1 MHCRLWS
8 FFLRVFLSIQFLL
21 QAFCLNKNV
30 IGVLKLALP
39 LEAEAVKVTG
49 IVQLPIGKHFQQM
62 GIGIGLKVL
71 D

>member
-1 MHCRLWS
+1 MRGELRS
-8 FFLRVFLSIQFLL
+8 FFLRMFLGGELLL
-21 QAFCLNKNV
+21 QAFGLDENV

-62 GIGIGLKVL
+62 GIGVSLKVL